1 MPRFTRVQSAHSY
14 GVLDPLVIE
23 RRDTKFVDASLS
35 DALNVIML
43 PQGGY
48 TDRGGTDDY
57 GRVRRQLAARAWTEG
72 QATLPNGGS
81 AAGLLAGSTQTTDAV
96 SGSRHVLVEIDF
108 GAATS
113 VALIDIGLVSV
124 ATTGADNALIAEYWT
139 GSAWAT
145 FGAPLLVTTSP
156 RTRRFAGNMTSVTAT
171 KFRVAV
177 SASAGAAGAASF
189 SSLALYG
196 ESSTLSTARLGRYHY
211 RANEVHQFVL
221 TDRNID
227 IYQAGTWVAAVA
239 LPAPESIIA
248 DIKFE
253 FGYDTILCFHQDM
266 EPQKITRLG
275 TAAEWACEPIGFSN
289 VPLIDY
295 GGTYDNGIDEIQ
307 EMQLYDLIT
316 GDNFQLIVEGMATAS
331 IEVPASP
338 DVDSALALAIKA
350 ALEALPN
357 VEEGLTVIGT
367 YPVYQVEFTG
377 AGNEGRDWLEMSG
390 IALDN
395 NGFVR
400 IRTLTEGKAPG
411 EAVMSAA
418 RGWPAV
424 GRLVQKRLVMA
435 GFKSKPNSIL
445 ASVTGAPFDL
455 NTELDLA
462 TAAFLYDIG
471 ENEANVI
478 RDIFLA
484 RTLIFFGSVQ
494 HAWLK
499 NNVLSAEDQPQFGF
513 SDAPG
518 ITSSIR
524 PVATNNAMFYVQ
536 SGGNTLQM
544 LAYTELE
551 QNYVGDN
558 ASVLSA
564 NLINNPV
571 DMTRRRSTET
581 IDTDIL
587 IIVNANGT
595 ATVLTLMRSQ
605 DVSGYA
611 PWRTDGLI
619 TAAQSDQDNA
629 VWILAKRASAGTYD
643 LRLEKLEPDKL
654 LDEGETRSIGSA
666 TATFTGLERFNG
678 RAVWAVASDE
688 LHGPV
693 TVTAGSAVFDQA
705 LSGSVR
711 IGSWVAPLAT
721 DPPVY
726 LEQETGRRQARL
738 KRVNRMELSLF
749 KTTSVAI
756 QANGGEAQNLS
767 MVTNDALVLGQGPL
781 ARPFTGTVQAEG
793 MHGFTAEAQTTVTQT
808 FPGSL
813 TVRRVSKDI
822 VA

>member
-23 RRDTKFVDASLS
+23 RRDTKFVEGSLS

-57 GRVRRQLAARAWTEG
+57 GRVRRKLTARAWTAGE
-72 QATLPNGGS
+72 ATLPNGGS
-81 AAGLLAGSTQTTDAV
+81 AAGLLAGSTQTTGAV
-96 SGSRHVLVEIDF
+96 SGSRYVLVEIDF
-108 GAATS
+108 GAATN

-124 ATTGADNALIAEYWT
+124 ATTGADDALIAEYWT
-139 GSAWAT
+139 GSAWAV
-145 FGAPLLVTTSP
+145 FGAPLLITTTP
-156 RTRRFAGNMTSVTAT
+156 RTRRFSGNMTSVTAS

-177 SASAGAAGAASF
+177 SATAGAAGAASF
-189 SSLALYG
+189 SSLKLFG
-196 ESSTLSTARLGRYHY
+196 ESTALSAARLGRYHY

-221 TDRNID
+221 SDRNVD
-227 IYQAGTWVAAVA
+227 IFQAGAWVAAVP

-266 EPQKITRLG
+266 APQRITRMG
-275 TAAEWACEPIGFSN
+275 AAAQWSCEPIQFDN
-289 VPLIDY
+289 IPLVDY
-295 GGTYDNGIDEIQ
+295 GGTYVNGINEVQ
-307 EMQLYDLIT
+307 QLQFYNMAAGET
-316 GDNFQLIVEGMATAS
+316 FQLVFEGQTT
-331 IEVPASP
+331 PAITLPSP
-338 DVDSALALAIKA
+338 LSDLGPLIKA

-357 VEEGLTVIGT
+357 VSAGLTVTGT
-367 YPVYQVEFTG
+367 WPISEVEFSG
-377 AGNEGRDWLEMSG
+377 AGNENRNLLQMSA
-390 IALDN
+390 IALTDN
-395 NGFVR
+395 PGKIILV
-400 IRTLTEGKAPG
+400 RTLTEGKPSG
-411 EAVMSAA
+411 EAVMSAS

-435 GFKSKPNSIL
+435 GFKSKPNSMI

-455 NTELDLA
+455 NTELEVA
-462 TAAFLYDIG
+462 TSAFMYDIG

-518 ITSSIR
+518 ITGSIR
-524 PVATNNAMFYVQ
+524 PLATNNAMFYVQ
-536 SGGNTLQM
+536 AGGNTLQM
-544 LAYTELE
+544 LTYTELE

-564 NLINNPV
+564 NLINSPV
-571 DMTRRRSTET
+571 DMTRRRSTGR
-581 IDTDIL
+581 IDSDML
-587 IIVNANGT
+587 IVVNVDGT

-619 TAAQSDQDNA
+619 TAVQTDQNND
-629 VWILAKRASAGTYD
+629 VWLLVRRLSAGTYS
-643 LRLEKLEPDKL
+643 LRLEKLEHDQL

-666 TATFTGLERFNG
+666 TATLTGLERFNG
-678 RAVWAVASDE
+678 RQIWAVANDE

-705 LSGSVR
+705 LSGTVR
-711 IGSWVAPLAT
+711 LGSWVAPLAT

-738 KRVNRMELSLF
+738 KRVNRMTLSLF
-749 KTTSVAI
+749 KTNSVAI
-756 QANGGEAQNLS
+756 RANGGEAQNLS
-767 MVTNDALVLGQGPL
+767 MVDNDALIMGQGPL
-781 ARPFTGTVQAEG
+781 ARLFTGTVEAEG
-793 MHGFTAEAQTTVTQT
+793 MHGFTADAQTTVTQI

-813 TVRRVSKDI
+813 TVRRVSKDV